1 MPLPTESRSI
11 LKKLLTVV
19 TQRAF
24 SLLEI
29 LDKEYDALLEVH
41 PGELA
46 DITTHKIKALSELE
60 TADQVLQDFLTPLGA
75 GPGGVVIEHILEDC
89 PECAQRWHILTKALN
104 QLREHNLRNGAVLN
118 KNQQRT
124 TQIITI
130 ITGREQ
136 LTEYTR
142 QGGIPLELSSRS
154 LAKA

>member
-1 MPLPTESRSI
+1 MPLSTESRAI

-29 LDKEYDALLEVH
+29 LDKEYEALLEVH

-46 DITTHKIKALSELE
+46 EITAHKTKALSELE
-60 TADQVLQDFLTPLGA
+60 TADQVLRDFLAPLDTTR
-75 GPGGVVIEHILEDC
+75 GGVVENLLEDC
-89 PECAQRWHILTKALN
+89 PECAQRWNILTKALS
-104 QLREHNLRNGAVLN
+104 QLRTHNLRNGAVLN

-130 ITGREQ
+130 MTGREQ
-136 LTEYTR
+136 LAEYTR

>member
-1 MPLPTESRSI
+1 MPLSTESRAI

-19 TQRAF
+19 TQQAF

-41 PGELA
+41 PGELP
-46 DITTHKIKALSELE
+46 DITTHKTRALSELE
-60 TADQVLQDFLTPLGA
+60 TADRVLRDFLARLGA
-75 GPGGVVIEHILEDC
+75 KRGGAMENLLEDC
-89 PECAQRWHILTKALN
+89 PECAQRWNVLTRTLN

-136 LTEYTR
+136 PTEYTR